1 MVVAMK
7 LIIHSDDTAP
17 AGSKALLEGI
27 QADLG
32 LVPHLAG
39 TVAESPTLLAAFDAL
54 RRTVAAGSLDPTCR
68 EVAGLATGVAVDNA
82 YGVAFHSLML
92 AGLGVPEPDIDL
104 MRAGT
109 APSSDFVHAAVYELA
124 RSLVLERGK
133 VPDQLIERVTAAGL
147 TSTDILEVLTECVFA
162 SLVGLVDNLAG
173 RVELDPF
180 LQPRSW
186 P

>member
-1 MVVAMK
+1 MK

-17 AGSKALLEGI
+17 ADSKALLEGI
-27 QADLG
+27 RADLG
-32 LVPHLAG
+32 LVPNLAA
-39 TVAESPTLLAAFDAL
+39 TAAESPTLLAAFDAL

-104 MRAGT
+104 MRSGAT
-109 APSSDFVHAAVYELA
+109 PSDPAHAAIYELA
-124 RSLVLERGK
+124 RSLVLDRGK
-133 VPDQLIERVTAAGL
+133 VPDTVTDAATTAGLAAG
-147 TSTDILEVLTECVFA
+147 DVLEVLTECVFA

-173 RVELDPF
+173 RVDLDPF
-180 LQPRSW
+180 LQPRAW
-186 P
+186 PDSEA